1 MELTMDNSLTPA
13 LIQLGLPPFSPKRL
27 RVCAVS
33 YLNTAPLVWGMLHG
47 PQQGIFDLEFRIPAG
62 CADQLASGAADV
74 GIVPSFELTRQD
86 LEVIPGAGIACHG
99 PDRKS
104 TRL

>member
-1 MELTMDNSLTPA
+1 MRIANRSDGENAHRYRPLTYRNSRDRVFPPHA
-13 LIQLGLPPFSPKRL
+13 LIQLGLPQFSPNRL

-47 PQQGIFDLEFRIPAG
+47 PQRGIFDLEFRIPAG

-74 GIVPSFELTRQD
+74 GIVPSFELTR
-86 LEVIPGAGIACHG
+86 
-99 PDRKS
+99 
-104 TRL
+104 